1 MYFNWFFW
9 VLRAFLFRI
18 YSLNRVK
25 FKYFGRPISILGI
38 KNFATG
44 NDVGVYPGARIE
56 IISGELSIGEGTRIG
71 HNFFCETSGGRIII
85 GKNVTIS
92 ANCFIGATDY
102 NWSTENQSKFKKK
115 GKINRDVIIGDN
127 VFIGFGSCILPGSI
141 IEDNSV
147 IGANLVVSKNE
158 KISGVYTGKKK
169 L

>member
-9 VLRAFLFRI
+9 VLRACLYRL
-18 YSLNRVK
+18 YSLNRIK
-25 FKYFGRPISILGI
+25 FKYFGRPISILGT
-38 KNFATG
+38 KNFVVG

-56 IISGELSIGEGTRIG
+56 IISGELFIGEGTRIG
-71 HNFFCETSGGRIII
+71 HNFFCETSGGRITI

-102 NWSTENQSKFKKK
+102 NWHKENQSKFKQK

-141 IEDNSV
+141 IDDNSV

-169 L
+169 S